1 MPRTRAELRSELEA
15 QAAQLIAEALAWN
28 DQTEAPTLTD
38 LEDQGLRLRKRFGER
53 LAEALVETQKSVEPL
68 TVLCPQ
74 CQRPMHR
81 KRRRQRRRVESR
93 VGQVPLERAYYY
105 CERCRAGLFPPGPAV
120 AGRRPTV
127 E

>member
-1 MPRTRAELRSELEA
+1 MPRTRAELKAELEA
-15 QAAQLIAEALAWN
+15 EAARLIDEALAWN
-28 DQTEAPTLTD
+28 DQADEPTLTD
-38 LEDQGLRLRKRFGER
+38 IEEQVLKFRKQFGEK
-53 LAEALVETQKSVEPL
+53 LAEALAESQASVEPL
-68 TVLCPQ
+68 TVRCPT

-105 CERCRAGLFPPGPAV
+105 CEHCRKGIFPPGSATEGGGPV
-120 AGRRPTV
+120 V